1 MKDHDNNKKTLY
13 EFLKEHPAA
22 HLATVNPDGKPFIS
36 TVYFY
41 ANSMAELFIATLSK
55 TEKYKNIQA
64 DSHVALVVTDE
75 DAQKTVQ
82 ITGTASE
89 EQNPAVKMAILEQL
103 ATLQARNKSGWP
115 PPIVKLDKGQ
125 LRLIKV
131 IPTWVRLSDFK
142 NPENVIQFETT

>member
-1 MKDHDNNKKTLY
+1 MTNHEDNKKTLY
-13 EFLKEHPAA
+13 EFLKMHPVA
-22 HLATVNPDGKPFIS
+22 HLATVTPDAKPLVS

-41 ANSMAELFIATLSK
+41 ANSMTELFIATLSN
-55 TEKYKNIQA
+55 TEKFKNIELNP
-64 DSHVALVVTDE
+64 DVALVVTDE

-89 EQNPAVKMAILEQL
+89 EQNVAVRMAMLEQL

-125 LRLIKV
+125 LRLVKV
-131 IPTWVRLSDFK
+131 KPLWIRFSDFQ
-142 NPENVIQFETT
+142 NPEDIIQFETT